1 MAKIG
6 IVTFYNTLDNYG
18 QVLQYLAIQEYLASR
33 GHSAKLIILGKEPSL
48 LLSFL
53 RYGKRLYRLLQL
65 LIKGDNSTYKKWE
78 KWSLKNDFIH
88 PRHFNSFRKRY
99 CNLAYVENLQYK
111 KGDFDA
117 FAVGSDQIWSAL
129 TPYSFLEF
137 AKYGEVKFSIAPSIG
152 KMVVDQRVIS
162 IVKKWLVDFGFI
174 TCREQSAVNMCKS
187 AGREDAQLVLDPT
200 FLISKDRYLKYS
212 APAKKHEDY
221 IFVYMLGADIAV
233 DLSEIYDFAEKEGLK
248 IKYVASQGRED
259 KYSKEWATIPEWLTL
274 LANAKYVFTNSF
286 HGMALSCI
294 FEKQFLVFP
303 IIGEMKGMN
312 ERIFK
317 IAKDFNCEE
326 RIYSDS
332 IEIVKKNIDYGFIQS
347 VIVSNKV
354 KIDKLMKS
362 IKY

>member
-33 GHSAKLIILGKEPSL
+33 GHSANLIVLGKKPNV

-53 RYGKRLYRLLQL
+53 RYGKSFYRLLRMS
-65 LIKGDNSTYKKWE
+65 IKCDKSTYKKWE
-78 KWSLKNDFIH
+78 RWSLRNDLLH
-88 PRHFNSFRKRY
+88 PRHFNSFRKKH
-99 CNLAYVENLQYK
+99 CNLAYIENYQYP
-111 KGDFDA
+111 KGLFDA

-129 TPYSFLEF
+129 TPYSYLEF
-137 AKYGEVKFSIAPSIG
+137 AKYGEIKFSIAPSIG
-152 KMVVDQRVIS
+152 KMLVDQHVIS
-162 IVKKWLVDFGFI
+162 IVKKWLDDFNFI
-174 TCREQSAVNMCKS
+174 TCREQSAVDMCRR

-212 APAKKHEDY
+212 VPSVKNEDY
-221 IFVYMLGADIAV
+221 IFIYMLGADIAV
-233 DLSEIYDFAEKEGLK
+233 DLSEIYDFAKKEGLK
-248 IKYVASQGRED
+248 VKYVASQGRND
-259 KYSKEWATIPEWLTL
+259 MYSKKWATIPKWLTL

-303 IIGEMKGMN
+303 IVGEMKGMN

-317 IAKDFNCEE
+317 IAKDFNCED

-332 IEIVKKNIDYGFIQS
+332 IDIVKQNIDYSFIRS
-347 VIVSNKV
+347 VIVNNKD
-354 KIDKLMKS
+354 KIDNLMKS